1 MIRLLLVEDEEPV
14 REMLKF
20 ALADE
25 DFEIL
30 EAADASEGFTAL
42 KNERPDLI
50 LLDWMLPGMSGI
62 DFARRL
68 RRDAASRGIPIILLT
83 ARAEENDKVQGLQN
97 ADDYITKPFSPR
109 ELKARIQA
117 VLRRS
122 TSSEDDGGVLQSD
135 ALCIDSAAHTVTAQ
149 GEMVAMGPTEFRL
162 LHFFMSHP
170 DRVYSREQLLD
181 NVWGRNVY
189 VEERT
194 VDVHIRRLR
203 KTLEPWGYDRCVQTV
218 RAVGYR
224 FAARMHS

>member
-1 MIRLLLVEDEEPV
+1 MTTKLLLVEDEAPV

-25 DFEIL
+25 DYEII
-30 EAADASEGFTAL
+30 EAADASEGFSLL
-42 KNERPDLI
+42 KGARPDLI
-50 LLDWMLPGMSGI
+50 LLDWMLPGMNGI

-68 RRDAASRGIPIILLT
+68 KRDAASRGIPIILLT
-83 ARAEENDKVQGLQN
+83 ARAEEDDKVKGLQD
-97 ADDYITKPFSPR
+97 ADDYITKPFSTR

-122 TSSEDDGGVLQSD
+122 GSAEVRDVIQVDSLCLD
-135 ALCIDSAAHTVTAQ
+135 AVAHAVTVA
-149 GEMVAMGPTEFRL
+149 GEPLPMGPTEFRL

-170 DRVYSREQLLD
+170 ERVYSREQLLD
-181 NVWGRNVY
+181 NVWGQNVY

-203 KTLEPWGYDRCVQTV
+203 KALEPHGYDRHVQTV

-224 FAARMHS
+224 FSARV